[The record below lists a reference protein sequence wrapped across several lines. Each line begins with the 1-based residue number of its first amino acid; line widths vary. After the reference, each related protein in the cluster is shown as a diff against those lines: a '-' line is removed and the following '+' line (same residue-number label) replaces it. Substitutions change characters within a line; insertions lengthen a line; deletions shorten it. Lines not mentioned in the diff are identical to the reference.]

1 MLTLL
6 DKAFFAFHA
15 GWIGFNLVG
24 WAWRRTRPFQLVTLG
39 LTAFSWFVLGAF
51 YGWGYC
57 LCTDWHFRVR
67 RQLGHVDPE
76 SSYVQMLLNRVF
88 GITLDRPTS
97 DRLTMGV
104 FAAIVIAT
112 AVVWSRDRRSAR
124 ADHGTT
130 PEGSPSSP

>member
-6 DKAFFAFHA
+6 DKAFFAFHTA
-15 GWIGFNLVG
+15 WIGFNIVG

-57 LCTDWHFRVR
+57 LCTDWHFQIR
-67 RQLGHVDPE
+67 RRLGYVDPE

-88 GITLDRPTS
+88 GVTLSRPAS

-104 FAAIVIAT
+104 FAALVVAT
-112 AVVWSRDRRSAR
+112 AIAWALQWRRARGRGATPASA
-124 ADHGTT
+124 
-130 PEGSPSSP
+130 P